1 MTGRLCPLL
10 AHSVGSLR
18 RINSVAIGAKR
29 TLGAS
34 TIAAASII
42 RNNFAYLHSSF
53 LDGLDGSGR
62 HLDFKKCP
70 PLFDSGHVGQVGR
83 LSPFTATSH
92 TPASRAPLS
101 PGITESSDAS
111 GITCTLS
118 PRPQLILSTQPT
130 SAGDSP
136 CNASYACA
144 AFHLLLKSDSNRECP
159 SNPSEPSKL
168 Q

>member
-62 HLDFKKCP
+62 HLDFKKC
-70 PLFDSGHVGQVGR
+70 
-83 LSPFTATSH
+83 
-92 TPASRAPLS
+92 
-101 PGITESSDAS
+101 
-111 GITCTLS
+111 
-118 PRPQLILSTQPT
+118 LILDTLDKLDGFRPLLPHRT
-130 SAGDSP
+130 HP
-136 CNASYACA
+136 RA
-144 AFHLLLKSDSNRECP
+144 APR
-159 SNPSEPSKL
+159 
-168 Q
+168 